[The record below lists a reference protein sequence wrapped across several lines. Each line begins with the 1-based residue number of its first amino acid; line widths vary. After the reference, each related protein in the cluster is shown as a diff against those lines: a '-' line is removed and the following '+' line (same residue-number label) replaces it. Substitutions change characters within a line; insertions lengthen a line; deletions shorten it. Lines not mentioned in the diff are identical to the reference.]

1 MTLYLISIGLGDEK
15 DITLKGLEII
25 QKCDIVYLESFTSK
39 LNCKIEDLE
48 QLYKKKIKI
57 ANREICE
64 NKAEIILNE
73 AKNKDI
79 AFLVIGDIFS
89 ATTHVNFLI
98 SAKKLGIEIKL
109 IHNAAILT
117 AIGEIGLDLYK
128 FGRTISIPL
137 ENKNVISPVRFLR
150 ENLKAGLHTLILLD
164 MIPSENKFLSISE
177 ACDYLIRNRISEKT
191 LAVGCTAI
199 GTDTAEIKAG
209 ILGLLRDWKFSNFPQ
224 CIAIPGKLHFIEEE
238 MLRYYML

>member
-1 MTLYLISIGLGDEK
+1 M
-15 DITLKGLEII
+15 
-25 QKCDIVYLESFTSK
+25 
-39 LNCKIEDLE
+39 
-48 QLYKKKIKI
+48 
-57 ANREICE
+57 
-64 NKAEIILNE
+64 
-73 AKNKDI
+73 
-79 AFLVIGDIFS
+79 
-89 ATTHVNFLI
+89 
-98 SAKKLGIEIKL
+98 
-109 IHNAAILT
+109 
-117 AIGEIGLDLYK
+117 YK